1 MKTKKKTNVVKGYI
15 YKPHCIAISYK
26 DFQHVLS
33 SLETCLTDYST
44 DQRGDVG
51 SWVRVATMNLLRFLL
66 PCVSKLDTKD
76 ESPYLDMQTTT
87 RFMAALLKQSVE
99 RIDKVRAC
107 AGQVLYDL
115 ISNED
120 MNISSKE
127 SLKEHIYR

>member
-1 MKTKKKTNVVKGYI
+1 M
-15 YKPHCIAISYK
+15 
-26 DFQHVLS
+26 
-33 SLETCLTDYST
+33 
-44 DQRGDVG
+44 
-51 SWVRVATMNLLRFLL
+51 

-87 RFMAALLKQSVE
+87 RFVAALLKQSVE

-115 ISNED
+115 ISDED

-127 SLKEHIYR
+127 SLKKHIYR